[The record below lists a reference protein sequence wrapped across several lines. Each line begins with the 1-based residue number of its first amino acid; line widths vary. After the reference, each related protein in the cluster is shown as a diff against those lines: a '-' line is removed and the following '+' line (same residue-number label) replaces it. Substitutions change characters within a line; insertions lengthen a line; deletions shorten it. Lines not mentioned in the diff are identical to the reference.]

1 MEFQVSVDDN
11 EFVKANG
18 SLSNDVYEVKGM
30 KVQQPTLWSPSSP
43 YLWNKKQKWFNRN
56 KNLHT
61 MILNLLVDGS
71 KKKK

>member
-1 MEFQVSVDDN
+1 MSVDDN

-43 YLWNKKQKWFNRN
+43 YL
-56 KNLHT
+56 
-61 MILNLLVDGS
+61 
-71 KKKK
+71 